1 MREQEAVERQ
11 EPVRVVLGIETFDL
25 DDVPFIFVT
34 GVAEGDLIFED
45 LPPDELHRFE
55 VRVKLVDDR
64 ERLLQQVL

>member
-34 GVAEGDLIFED
+34 GVAEGDL
-45 LPPDELHRFE
+45 RT
-55 VRVKLVDDR
+55 KT
-64 ERLLQQVL
+64 